1 MAELDR
7 RRTVRSY
14 FDIAPTGPLRVG
26 RIGAPTAGLIFV
38 SRSDDG
44 KPDGV
49 TVAIDGTT
57 TVRAAARTLTHARAA
72 RRRSV
77 CGRSTSRCRSLS
89 RRAAPL
95 PSPASRSGWTRRSG
109 QASSTGSSRPA
120 ASVRTRLPPRPA
132 QLAHR
137 SSRVGAPVTSHSG
150 GRRRAGRAAPH
161 GREPRIPF
169 TGGNGPL
176 PWPHGAGRR
185 VKSGHERGA
194 SMRGCQGARPAA
206 QTHGSPDPPHDV
218 DGSQS
223 NTSELRT
230 ARVACCPGLLV
241 EPCGPGRGDR
251 CSARAFTKRDVPRRS
266 AI

>member
-57 TVRAAARTLTHARAA
+57 TVRAAARTLTHARPVAVPFVA
-72 RRRSV
+72 GGPADA
-77 CGRSTSRCRSLS
+77 GRC
-89 RRAAPL
+89 PEGPPPV

-137 SSRVGAPVTSHSG
+137 SSRVGAPVTSHAG
-150 GRRRAGRAAPH
+150 GRRRAGRAAPR
-161 GREPRIPF
+161 GREARIPF
-169 TGGNGPL
+169 MGGNGPL
-176 PWPHGAGRR
+176 PWPHGADRR

-251 CSARAFTKRDVPRRS
+251 CSAPSVPRRS